1 MGAGD
6 ALQAFAHSAA
16 RVYSELYHADE
27 PRFYRAECREACY
40 ACAPAAVGGVDVQ
53 FALRAHVRHGTE
65 GFAAAIGGDG
75 VMQNKK

>member
-6 ALQAFAHSAA
+6 ALQAVAYSFA
-16 RVYSELYHADE
+16 RVYSELYRADE

-53 FALRAHVRHGTE
+53 FALRAHVRDGAE
-65 GFAAAIGGDG
+65 GFDAAVAGDG
-75 VMQNKK
+75 VSVGFA